1 MPLNEN
7 PVQLSH
13 PELGWCKKI
22 VSNSFNLTRCIWI
35 VFWLAWFGLL
45 CFDLFWWHPRSLSCC
60 EKFFGITISP
70 NPVTF
75 EGGHFPPS
83 FPVKIP
89 VKEAWGPSGLGPGWG
104 YIAVVLQGFRQVLV
118 FASKVTSCRNYRKP
132 GKVASFESTRYGHW
146 ANGGCARQ
154 KVENTL
160 LITYFL
166 LLRGWGY
173 GSLPRKCWH
182 GQGGHVYPRILKLS
196 NSQKAPEV

>member
-1 MPLNEN
+1 MHLNRVLVGLVW
-7 PVQLSH
+7 PTLFWSVLMASKI
-13 PELGWCKKI
+13 PELLWEVLWHHHQPKPGY
-22 VSNSFNLTRCIWI
+22 
-35 VFWLAWFGLL
+35 FWG
-45 CFDLFWWHPRSLSCC
+45 RS
-60 EKFFGITISP
+60 
-70 NPVTF
+70 
-75 EGGHFPPS
+75 FPPS